1 MKTNL
6 LQRKRLLTEE
16 SNRCYLCDAPV
27 CTKACK
33 PGLDPGRLLR
43 ACKMDNLAGAI
54 LRAYQMEAC
63 RDCDGHPCEKACLRG
78 RTDRAIS
85 ITQIVRQLQDMPNPT
100 DSSPLTSSPDLA
112 IDFCGIRC
120 ANPFILASSP
130 VAHNYEICVRAL
142 EAGWAGI
149 CFKTI
154 SFYPSHEVSPRFDQ
168 MEVDGVPF
176 IGFKNM
182 EQLSE
187 ASVEEN
193 FDTLY
198 RLKQRYPDK
207 LIISSIM
214 GRTDDEWTRLAQYS
228 TQAGADIIECNFS
241 CPQMT
246 QEGMGS
252 DVGQS
257 PELVRRFTAATRRG
271 THLPIL
277 AKMTPNIGQMTPVA
291 LAAHEGGATGIAAIN
306 SIKCITRIDEKA
318 LTARP
323 VVCGLSS
330 VSGYSGKA
338 VRPIALRF
346 IHELAS
352 DPSAGKMPI
361 SGIGGIETWRDALD
375 FLLLGCTNLLQ
386 RKRLLTEESNRCY
399 LCDAPVCTKACKPGL
414 DPGRLLRAC
423 KMDNLAGAI
432 LRAYQMEACRDCDG
446 HPCEKACLRGRT
458 DRAISITQ
466 IVRQLQDMPN
476 PTDSSPLTSSP
487 DLAIDFCGIRC
498 ANPFILASSPVAH
511 NYEICVRALEAG
523 WAGICF
529 KTISFYPSHEVSP
542 RFDQME
548 VDGVP
553 FIGFKNMEQL
563 SEASVEENFDTLYRL
578 KQRYPDKLII
588 SSIMGRTDDE
598 WTRLAQYSTQAGADI
613 IECNFSCP
621 QMTQEGMGSDVGQ
634 SPELVRRFT
643 AATRRGTHLPIL
655 AKMTPN
661 IGQMTPV
668 ALAAHEGGATG
679 IAAINS
685 IKCITRIDEKALTA
699 RPVVCGLSSVSGYSG
714 KAVRPIALR
723 FIHELA
729 SDPSAGKMPI
739 SGIGGIETW
748 RDALDFLLLGCTN
761 LQICTAVMQ
770 YGFRIIDDLCEGLRL
785 FMQENGYKTLSDLI
799 GIALPNIV
807 PPEKL
812 ERTQIHRP
820 TVDNSL
826 CLGCGRCFVSCNDGG
841 HQAIRFTSMRKPVI
855 DEQKCVG
862 CHLCA
867 LVCPTFAIH

>member
-16 SNRCYLCDAPV
+16 SNRCYMCNDPV

-43 ACKMDNLAGAI
+43 AYKMDNLAGAI
-54 LRAYQMEAC
+54 IRAYQMEAC

-78 RTDRAIS
+78 RTGRAIS

-112 IDFCGIRC
+112 IDFCGVRC

-130 VAHNYEICVRAL
+130 VAHNYEMCVRAL

-291 LAAHEGGATGIAAIN
+291 LAAHEGGA
-306 SIKCITRIDEKA
+306 
-318 LTARP
+318 
-323 VVCGLSS
+323 
-330 VSGYSGKA
+330 
-338 VRPIALRF
+338 
-346 IHELAS
+346 
-352 DPSAGKMPI
+352 
-361 SGIGGIETWRDALD
+361 
-375 FLLLGCTNLLQ
+375 
-386 RKRLLTEESNRCY
+386 
-399 LCDAPVCTKACKPGL
+399 
-414 DPGRLLRAC
+414 
-423 KMDNLAGAI
+423 
-432 LRAYQMEACRDCDG
+432 
-446 HPCEKACLRGRT
+446 
-458 DRAISITQ
+458 
-466 IVRQLQDMPN
+466 
-476 PTDSSPLTSSP
+476 
-487 DLAIDFCGIRC
+487 
-498 ANPFILASSPVAH
+498 
-511 NYEICVRALEAG
+511 
-523 WAGICF
+523 
-529 KTISFYPSHEVSP
+529 
-542 RFDQME
+542 
-548 VDGVP
+548 
-553 FIGFKNMEQL
+553 
-563 SEASVEENFDTLYRL
+563 
-578 KQRYPDKLII
+578 
-588 SSIMGRTDDE
+588 
-598 WTRLAQYSTQAGADI
+598 
-613 IECNFSCP
+613 
-621 QMTQEGMGSDVGQ
+621 
-634 SPELVRRFT
+634 
-643 AATRRGTHLPIL
+643 
-655 AKMTPN
+655 
-661 IGQMTPV
+661 
-668 ALAAHEGGATG
+668 
-679 IAAINS
+679 
-685 IKCITRIDEKALTA
+685 
-699 RPVVCGLSSVSGYSG
+699 
-714 KAVRPIALR
+714 
-723 FIHELA
+723 
-729 SDPSAGKMPI
+729 

>member
-16 SNRCYLCDAPV
+16 SNRCYMCNDPV

-43 ACKMDNLAGAI
+43 AYKMDNLAGAI
-54 LRAYQMEAC
+54 IRAYQMEAC

-85 ITQIVRQLQDMPNPT
+85 ITQIVRQLQDMPNPA
-100 DSSPLTSSPDLA
+100 DSHPLTSSPDLA

-130 VAHNYEICVRAL
+130 VAHNYEMCVRAL

-154 SFYPSHEVSPRFDQ
+154 SFYPIHEVSPRFDQ

-291 LAAHEGGATGIAAIN
+291 LAAHEGGA
-306 SIKCITRIDEKA
+306 
-318 LTARP
+318 
-323 VVCGLSS
+323 
-330 VSGYSGKA
+330 
-338 VRPIALRF
+338 
-346 IHELAS
+346 
-352 DPSAGKMPI
+352 
-361 SGIGGIETWRDALD
+361 
-375 FLLLGCTNLLQ
+375 
-386 RKRLLTEESNRCY
+386 
-399 LCDAPVCTKACKPGL
+399 
-414 DPGRLLRAC
+414 
-423 KMDNLAGAI
+423 
-432 LRAYQMEACRDCDG
+432 
-446 HPCEKACLRGRT
+446 
-458 DRAISITQ
+458 
-466 IVRQLQDMPN
+466 
-476 PTDSSPLTSSP
+476 
-487 DLAIDFCGIRC
+487 
-498 ANPFILASSPVAH
+498 
-511 NYEICVRALEAG
+511 
-523 WAGICF
+523 
-529 KTISFYPSHEVSP
+529 
-542 RFDQME
+542 
-548 VDGVP
+548 
-553 FIGFKNMEQL
+553 
-563 SEASVEENFDTLYRL
+563 
-578 KQRYPDKLII
+578 
-588 SSIMGRTDDE
+588 
-598 WTRLAQYSTQAGADI
+598 
-613 IECNFSCP
+613 
-621 QMTQEGMGSDVGQ
+621 
-634 SPELVRRFT
+634 
-643 AATRRGTHLPIL
+643 
-655 AKMTPN
+655 
-661 IGQMTPV
+661 
-668 ALAAHEGGATG
+668 
-679 IAAINS
+679 
-685 IKCITRIDEKALTA
+685 
-699 RPVVCGLSSVSGYSG
+699 
-714 KAVRPIALR
+714 
-723 FIHELA
+723 
-729 SDPSAGKMPI
+729 

>member
-1 MKTNL
+1 
-6 LQRKRLLTEE
+6 
-16 SNRCYLCDAPV
+16 
-27 CTKACK
+27 
-33 PGLDPGRLLR
+33 
-43 ACKMDNLAGAI
+43 
-54 LRAYQMEAC
+54 MEAC

-130 VAHNYEICVRAL
+130 VAHNYEMCVRAL

-306 SIKCITRIDEKA
+306 T
-318 LTARP
+318 
-323 VVCGLSS
+323 
-330 VSGYSGKA
+330 
-338 VRPIALRF
+338 
-346 IHELAS
+346 
-352 DPSAGKMPI
+352 
-361 SGIGGIETWRDALD
+361 
-375 FLLLGCTNLLQ
+375 
-386 RKRLLTEESNRCY
+386 
-399 LCDAPVCTKACKPGL
+399 
-414 DPGRLLRAC
+414 
-423 KMDNLAGAI
+423 
-432 LRAYQMEACRDCDG
+432 
-446 HPCEKACLRGRT
+446 
-458 DRAISITQ
+458 
-466 IVRQLQDMPN
+466 
-476 PTDSSPLTSSP
+476 
-487 DLAIDFCGIRC
+487 
-498 ANPFILASSPVAH
+498 
-511 NYEICVRALEAG
+511 
-523 WAGICF
+523 
-529 KTISFYPSHEVSP
+529 
-542 RFDQME
+542 
-548 VDGVP
+548 
-553 FIGFKNMEQL
+553 
-563 SEASVEENFDTLYRL
+563 
-578 KQRYPDKLII
+578 
-588 SSIMGRTDDE
+588 
-598 WTRLAQYSTQAGADI
+598 
-613 IECNFSCP
+613 
-621 QMTQEGMGSDVGQ
+621 
-634 SPELVRRFT
+634 
-643 AATRRGTHLPIL
+643 
-655 AKMTPN
+655 
-661 IGQMTPV
+661 
-668 ALAAHEGGATG
+668 
-679 IAAINS
+679 

-841 HQAIRFTSMRKPVI
+841 HQAIRFSYFAKRYFPEPWGARFGGIFHNLGGDWCNASDKYIQGHLMYESPFILLRFLKPNPKAHKYLVSERFYLSQLWTPVLPNYSELGYGI
-855 DEQKCVG
+855 GSDLFHIALFLGFEEFKYQSVG
-862 CHLCA
+862 LKFA
-867 LVCPTFAIH
+867 LELFR